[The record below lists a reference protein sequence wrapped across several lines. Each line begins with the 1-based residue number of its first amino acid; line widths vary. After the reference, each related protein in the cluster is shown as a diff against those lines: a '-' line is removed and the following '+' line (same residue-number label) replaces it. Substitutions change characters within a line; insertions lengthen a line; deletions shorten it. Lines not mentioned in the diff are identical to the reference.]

1 MKTPLLLAA
10 AALLVSSA
18 DAIASSRATVVMPR
32 GVINASIELIASRAA
47 DHAILDP
54 GESFKV
60 ALTLENRSPED
71 VVLYVAPLN
80 LRYISKGS
88 RVQILLTQSL
98 KRVKIAAG
106 ASAVLVY
113 DGMVPAD
120 ADRDSEFRVGTMI
133 RDEKGAGT
141 LLWAIGTVD
150 SGLRPEIPE
159 RGMIRRR
166 IPPAKSAGNIL
177 PEKADDPKMRL
188 HK

>member
-18 DAIASSRATVVMPR
+18 NAIASSRATVVMPR
-32 GVINASIELIASRAA
+32 GVINASIELSASRAA
-47 DHAILDP
+47 DHAIVDP

-60 ALTLENRSPED
+60 MLTLENRSLDD
-71 VVLYVAPLN
+71 VVLYAAPLN
-80 LRYISKGS
+80 LRFISKGS

-98 KRVKIAAG
+98 RRVKIAAG
-106 ASAVLVY
+106 ASAELVY
-113 DGMVPAD
+113 DGKMPAD
-120 ADRDSEFRVGTMI
+120 ADRGSEFRVGTMV
-133 RDEKGAGT
+133 RDANGAGS

-159 RGMIRRR
+159 RGMIHRK
-166 IPPAKSAGNIL
+166 PPAKSAGNIL